1 MEKDLNGRLVS
12 EVVAAIDDEGGWK
25 RVLGVIL
32 DLTGAKA
39 AIITLRENRTC
50 QIVDDAQLQQEH
62 HSPFVEGFELER
74 VAYYIYNLRQKDV
87 WADAQISHRPFIP
100 TRMSTL
106 VSSEEFGQTELGQ
119 WCFEQGINDTIVV
132 QIGQASG
139 YWTGLN
145 VFFDASDP
153 GCAEEILTLLNDHLA
168 LLRSAWKTGRD
179 VVRTRQTGHGLL
191 AFLSEQGIAACLL
204 DHAGAMTAGN
214 EKFRELRQNEV
225 VKVSVP
231 SNRITLSDNIERK
244 GMSPTISALIGV
256 HDGEGGD
263 PPYRI
268 MVRPIPTDPLYEGIR
283 EPELMLLLEPVE
295 GDDSELPH
303 RLGPRLSALT
313 EQERDIFDA
322 VARGLSIPDAG
333 VAIGVKRSRA
343 FEIWGSAKE
352 KLGLKNANQVRVY
365 NRR

>member
-1 MEKDLNGRLVS
+1 MDKDLNGRLVT
-12 EVVAAIDDEGGWK
+12 EVVAAIDDPAGWK
-25 RVLGVIL
+25 RVLSVIL
-32 DLTGAKA
+32 DLAGAKA
-39 AIITLRENRTC
+39 GIITLRENRTC

-87 WADAQISHRPFIP
+87 WAQAQITHRPLVP

-119 WCFEQGINDTIVV
+119 WCLDQGINDTIVV
-132 QIGQASG
+132 QIGQVPG
-139 YWTGLN
+139 FWTALN
-145 VFFDASDP
+145 VFFDGKDP
-153 GCAEEILTLLNDHLA
+153 GCAERILGLLNDHLA
-168 LLRSAWKTGRD
+168 LLKSAWKTGRD

-204 DHAGAMTAGN
+204 DNAGAMTADN
-214 EKFRELRQNEV
+214 EKFRELREKGV
-225 VKVSVP
+225 VKVSIP

-244 GMSPTISALIGV
+244 GMSPTVSAVIGV
-256 HDGEGGD
+256 HDGESGD
-263 PPYRI
+263 PAYRI
-268 MVRPIPTDPLYEGIR
+268 MMRPIPTDPLYEGIR

-295 GDDSELPH
+295 GEDTELPH

-333 VAIGVKRSRA
+333 GAIGVKRSRA
-343 FEIWGSAKE
+343 FEIWGTVKE